1 MSTNEITTPRV
12 SERGLIERSMLYVLW
27 MIRGNMSLQQISMDR
42 YGKDYDD
49 LALIQRMYVIKDFL
63 KIAKKEADIYC
74 SLPKKP
80 K

>member
-1 MSTNEITTPRV
+1 
-12 SERGLIERSMLYVLW
+12 
-27 MIRGNMSLQQISMDR
+27 MSLQQISMDR

-74 SLPKKP
+74 SLPKKLKQAYNHLQLNGRAP
-80 K
+80 HC